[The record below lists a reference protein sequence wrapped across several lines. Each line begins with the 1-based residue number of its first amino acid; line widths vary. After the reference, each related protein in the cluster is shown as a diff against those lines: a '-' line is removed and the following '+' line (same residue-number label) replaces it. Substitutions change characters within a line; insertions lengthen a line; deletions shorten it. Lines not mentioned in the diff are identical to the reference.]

1 MLIDIRFD
9 SLGNKS
15 NILSTITNNLE
26 KKLKDGKL
34 SEYVEEFPLSIIEK
48 TVFEVFSKIAQA
60 QGLDEVFVKRV
71 IYDTD
76 QMGNK
81 INEIFDVYLTK
92 KFYAMAIYPSKDE
105 LTSLISNITEE
116 VSSLSARLNGIVLD
130 KDNQPLPI
138 KEKSELQKIIDQN
151 NSTANIHSEAMQLQV
166 EFKTGNLL
174 ISDQLSI
181 KELKEITDS
190 VLYGSQYSLNDY
202 AGTFERTKNLA
213 EKFNIFSIS
222 VGDVGPT
229 IFQKDDTLVFGHT
242 KKNYKQGEFNDLGTV
257 CTDFWGV
264 TIYEKENIIE
274 LLSHKVGEE
283 KAIQLVEEQIG
294 RYGVFEAKV
303 SPGVYQLTC
312 AKDFESFSRSAK
324 DNDLKFP
331 SSPNIKPWFTLEKV
345 ELNLDNTIKNKK
357 KKMK

>member
-15 NILSTITNNLE
+15 NILSTITT
-26 KKLKDGKL
+26 KLKENLKDSKL
-34 SEYVEEFPLSIIEK
+34 SEYIEEFPLSIIEK
-48 TVFEVFSKIAQA
+48 TIFEVFSKIAQA
-60 QGLDEVFVKRV
+60 QGLDETFVKRV
-71 IYDTD
+71 VYDTD

-81 INEIFDVYLTK
+81 VNEIFDVFLTK
-92 KFYAMAIYPSKDE
+92 KFYAMAIYPTQEQLKN
-105 LTSLISNITEE
+105 LIGHITEE
-116 VSSLSARLNGIVLD
+116 ISSLSAQMNGIVLD
-130 KDNQPLPI
+130 KDNKPLPI
-138 KEKSELQKIIDQN
+138 KEKSDLQKMIDKN
-151 NSTANIHSEAMQLQV
+151 NSTANIHAEAMQLQV

-222 VGDVGPT
+222 VGDVGPA
-229 IFQKDDTLVFGHT
+229 IFQNNDTLVFGHT
-242 KKNYKQGEFNDLGTV
+242 KKNYQSDQFHDLGTV
-257 CTDFWGV
+257 CTNFWGV

-283 KAIQLVEEQIG
+283 KAIQLVEEQVG
-294 RYGVFEAKV
+294 KYGVFEAKV
-303 SPGVYQLTC
+303 SPGIYQLTC
-312 AKDFESFSRSAK
+312 AKDFEKFSSSAK
-324 DNDLKFP
+324 NNSLKFP
-331 SSPNIKPWFTLEKV
+331 SSPNIKPWFTLEKID
-345 ELNLDNTIKNKK
+345 LNLDNTIKNKK